1 MRGRLLFP
9 FLAELAQ
16 LDRAA
21 SRFDPDFKEPLP
33 DGRVEQPVTLPCQ
46 VEVAEFETLEEA
58 FSGDLPKT
66 ALTLVF
72 HFRDLERLGL
82 VEPETGE
89 PRLRVGDRLAALRD
103 RAGKLVQAIRMP
115 PGLFIVEL
123 RPVTFGFS
131 LSRNLLLAVFHDRE
145 QGVRS

>member
-9 FLAELAQ
+9 FAAEIAQ

-33 DGRVEQPVTLPCQ
+33 DGRVERTIALPCQ
-46 VEVAEFETLEEA
+46 VEVGEFETLEEA

-66 ALTLVF
+66 ALTLIF
-72 HFRDLERLGL
+72 HFRDLEDHGL
-82 VEPETGE
+82 VDATTGE
-89 PRLRVGDRLAALRD
+89 VGLCVDDRLAAIRD
-103 RAGKLVQAIRMP
+103 RARNVVQTIQTP
-115 PGLFIVEL
+115 PGLFAIEV
-123 RPVTFGFS
+123 RPLTFGFG
-131 LSRNLLLAVFHDRE
+131 LSRNLLLVVFHDRE

>member
-33 DGRVEQPVTLPCQ
+33 DGRAERPVTLPCQ

-82 VEPETGE
+82 IEPETGE

-123 RPVTFGFS
+123 RPVTFGFG